1 MTDTPKKK
9 GYGRV
14 FVILFVVGLLILVPL
29 TWLALRMS
37 RDAQRR
43 RVVNANEVAAIYTL
57 EQIAAAE
64 QLHFQ
69 TYEGQYATFRQLL
82 DAGLFKAPLEGDA
95 AITSAGYTF
104 TLKLTP
110 KLDAQ
115 GSFYSVNAD
124 PRESGTTGKRHFY
137 IDSNIGNVRTNP
149 NGPAGPNDSGDG
161 SDAAPAEA
169 AK

>member
-1 MTDTPKKK
+1 MTGTPKKK

-14 FVILFVVGLLILVPL
+14 FVILLVAGLLILVPL

-43 RVVNANEVAAIYTL
+43 RIVNANEAAAIYTL

-82 DAGLFKAPLEGDA
+82 DAGLFKAPLDGDA

-104 TLKLTP
+104 TLKVTP
-110 KLDAQ
+110 KADAR

-124 PRESGTTGKRHFY
+124 PRESGTTGNRHFY
-137 IDSNIGNVRTNP
+137 IDSNVTGMRFSE
-149 NGPAGPNDSGDG
+149 GRPATATDPPRQSV
-161 SDAAPAEA
+161 ETY
-169 AK
+169 

>member
-14 FVILFVVGLLILVPL
+14 FVILLVVGLLVLVPL

-43 RVVNANEVAAIYTL
+43 RVVNANEAAAIYTL

-64 QLHFQ
+64 QLHFE

-110 KLDAQ
+110 RTDAQ

-124 PRESGTTGKRHFY
+124 PRESGTTGNRHFY
-137 IDSNIGNVRTNP
+137 IDSNITGMRFSE
-149 NGPAGPNDSGDG
+149 GRPATATDP
-161 SDAAPAEA
+161 PRLTAETY
-169 AK
+169 